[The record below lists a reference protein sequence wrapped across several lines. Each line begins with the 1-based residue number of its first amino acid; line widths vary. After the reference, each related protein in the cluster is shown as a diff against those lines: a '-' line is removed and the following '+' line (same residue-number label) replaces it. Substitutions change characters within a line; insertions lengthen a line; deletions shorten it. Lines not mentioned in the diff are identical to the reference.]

1 MNWTL
6 AVTGGA
12 LVVMVG
18 RSVRSHAAS
27 ESPCLLPSMA
37 VLPVAPVLLLRAG
50 RLHPAMVPMGFAA
63 RSSSA
68 CARSFPTRRAS
79 ISVADRCPLREFP
92 HDRAARAH
100 LVDMRYLLLPPAGIL
115 LLWSVF
121 SFFAAEEASDPG
133 DVLGWKLVCVAF
145 ASFVLL
151 GTRWLW
157 RRASPAR
164 EA

>member
-27 ESPCLLPSMA
+27 ESPCLLPPMA

-63 RSSSA
+63 AIILCLRAILPDSEGVDRSEVGL
-68 CARSFPTRRAS
+68 
-79 ISVADRCPLREFP
+79 SVD
-92 HDRAARAH
+92 
-100 LVDMRYLLLPPAGIL
+100 
-115 LLWSVF
+115 WSVWCW
-121 SFFAAEEASDPG
+121 
-133 DVLGWKLVCVAF
+133 VLQRVYGGC
-145 ASFVLL
+145 
-151 GTRWLW
+151 
-157 RRASPAR
+157 
-164 EA
+164 